1 MTQAQ
6 LDPLPG
12 VKTALISV
20 VIPTHNRAD
29 VVLRAVQSALDQTL
43 ADIEVIVVDDGS
55 SDGTREKFE
64 TTTHPRVRY
73 LRHEQARG
81 APAARNTGTRAARG
95 EWVAFLDDDDIWFP
109 HKLERQIAAAD
120 SAIAVIS
127 SYCYRSSTRK
137 RILKRKAISLRDL
150 RKGSPCGCS
159 GITVRRNIALE
170 QPFDESLRKSQ
181 DWDLLMRLL
190 KLGTIACVSEPLY
203 EIDTSPRPRITTGH
217 KGQTIEE
224 LERTA
229 SATLK
234 HRQSLGAHW
243 FRYRMAWHT
252 ASYLS
257 EDPARWQRLKEV
269 TRRYGLLAVL
279 HVMFDRLIWRLG

>member
-1 MTQAQ
+1 MSQAHP
-6 LDPLPG
+6 DPRTDASAPL
-12 VKTALISV
+12 VSV

-29 VVLRAVQSALDQTL
+29 VVMRAVRSALDQTL

-55 SDGTREKFE
+55 TDGTRAKLESLK
-64 TTTHPRVRY
+64 HPRLSY

-95 EWVAFLDDDDIWFP
+95 QWVAFLDDDDIWFP
-109 HKLERQIAAAD
+109 HKLERQIAAAGT
-120 SAIAVIS
+120 AVAVIS
-127 SYCYRSSTRK
+127 SYRHRGSKRTRIID
-137 RILKRKAISLRDL
+137 RHAISVRDL

-159 GITVRRNIALE
+159 GITVRRSVALE

-190 KLGTIACVSEPLY
+190 KVGTVACVAEPLY

-257 EDPARWQRLKEV
+257 EDPARWQRLREV